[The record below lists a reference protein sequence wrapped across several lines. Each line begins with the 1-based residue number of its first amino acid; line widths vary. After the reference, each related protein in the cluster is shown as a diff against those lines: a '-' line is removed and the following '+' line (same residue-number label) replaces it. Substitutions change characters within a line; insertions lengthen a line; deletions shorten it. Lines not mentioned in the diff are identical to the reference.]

1 MTTKASAKPEQK
13 KPASAK
19 PAAKAVAPKPAPKA
33 VAPKAVAPKAVAP
46 KAVAPKAVAPKA
58 VAPKAVAPKAATKP
72 AAKPEAQAKAAKPK
86 ASKVIRDSFTFPE
99 TDYRKISEL
108 KKACLGLGINAKKS
122 EILRAGL
129 HVLASL
135 DKAKLKEVISKIEKI
150 KTGRPLG
157 SEKS

>member
-13 KPASAK
+13 KPTPAKPVAK
-19 PAAKAVAPKPAPKA
+19 PAAPKPAPKA
-33 VAPKAVAPKAVAP
+33 VA
-46 KAVAPKAVAPKA
+46 
-58 VAPKAVAPKAATKP
+58 KP
-72 AAKPEAQAKAAKPK
+72 AAKPAAKPVVQAKAAKPK

-135 DKAKLKEVISKIEKI
+135 DKAKLKEAISRIEKI

>member
-13 KPASAK
+13 KPTPAKPVAK
-19 PAAKAVAPKPAPKA
+19 PAAPKPAPKA
-33 VAPKAVAPKAVAP
+33 VA
-46 KAVAPKAVAPKA
+46 
-58 VAPKAVAPKAATKP
+58 KP
-72 AAKPEAQAKAAKPK
+72 AAKPAAKPVVQAKAAKPK

-135 DKAKLKEVISKIEKI
+135 DKAKLKDAISRIEKI

>member
-1 MTTKASAKPEQK
+1 MTTKDSTKPEQR
-13 KPASAK
+13 KPAPAK
-19 PAAKAVAPKPAPKA
+19 PVAKTVAPKTAAKAVAPKTVAKP
-33 VAPKAVAPKAVAP
+33 VAPKDTVKIVG
-46 KAVAPKAVAPKA
+46 KV
-58 VAPKAVAPKAATKP
+58 ATKP
-72 AAKPEAQAKAAKPK
+72 AAKPK

-135 DKAKLKEVISKIEKI
+135 DKAKLREVISKIEKI

>member
-13 KPASAK
+13 KPTPAKPVAKTAASKPASKAVAK
-19 PAAKAVAPKPAPKA
+19 PAAK
-33 VAPKAVAPKAVAP
+33 
-46 KAVAPKAVAPKA
+46 
-58 VAPKAVAPKAATKP
+58 P
-72 AAKPEAQAKAAKPK
+72 AAKPVVQAKAAKPK

>member
-13 KPASAK
+13 KPTPAKPVAK
-19 PAAKAVAPKPAPKA
+19 PAAPKPAPKA
-33 VAPKAVAPKAVAP
+33 VA
-46 KAVAPKAVAPKA
+46 
-58 VAPKAVAPKAATKP
+58 KP
-72 AAKPEAQAKAAKPK
+72 AAKPAAKPVVQAKAAKPK

-135 DKAKLKEVISKIEKI
+135 DKAKLKEVISRIEKI

>member
-13 KPASAK
+13 KPTPAK
-19 PAAKAVAPKPAPKA
+19 PVAKTAAPKPAPKA
-33 VAPKAVAPKAVAP
+33 VA
-46 KAVAPKAVAPKA
+46 
-58 VAPKAVAPKAATKP
+58 KP
-72 AAKPEAQAKAAKPK
+72 AAKPAAKPVVQAKAAKPK

-135 DKAKLKEVISKIEKI
+135 DKAKLKEAISRIEKI

>member
-1 MTTKASAKPEQK
+1 MTTKASEKPEQK
-13 KPASAK
+13 KPTPAK
-19 PAAKAVAPKPAPKA
+19 PVARTVAPKPAPKT
-33 VAPKAVAPKAVAP
+33 VA
-46 KAVAPKAVAPKA
+46 
-58 VAPKAVAPKAATKP
+58 KP
-72 AAKPEAQAKAAKPK
+72 AAKPAVKPAVQAKAAKPK

>member
-1 MTTKASAKPEQK
+1 MTTKDSAKPGQR
-13 KPASAK
+13 KPAPAKPVAKTVAPKTAAKAAAPKTVAK
-19 PAAKAVAPKPAPKA
+19 PAAPKDTVKI
-33 VAPKAVAPKAVAP
+33 VGKV
-46 KAVAPKAVAPKA
+46 
-58 VAPKAVAPKAATKP
+58 
-72 AAKPEAQAKAAKPK
+72 AAKPAAKPK

-135 DKAKLKEVISKIEKI
+135 DKAKLREVISKIEKI

>member
-13 KPASAK
+13 KPAPAK
-19 PAAKAVAPKPAPKA
+19 PVAKAVAPKTAAKAAAPKT
-33 VAPKAVAPKAVAP
+33 VA
-46 KAVAPKAVAPKA
+46 
-58 VAPKAVAPKAATKP
+58 KP
-72 AAKPEAQAKAAKPK
+72 AAKPEAPAKAAKSK

-135 DKAKLKEVISKIEKI
+135 DKAKLREAISKIEKI

>member
-13 KPASAK
+13 KPTPAKPVAKTAASKPASKAVAK
-19 PAAKAVAPKPAPKA
+19 PAAK
-33 VAPKAVAPKAVAP
+33 
-46 KAVAPKAVAPKA
+46 
-58 VAPKAVAPKAATKP
+58 P
-72 AAKPEAQAKAAKPK
+72 AAKPVVQAKAAKPK

-135 DKAKLKEVISKIEKI
+135 DKAKLKDAISRIEKI

>member
-13 KPASAK
+13 KPAPEK
-19 PAAKAVAPKPAPKA
+19 PAAKAIAPKPAAKA
-33 VAPKAVAPKAVAP
+33 IASKVAPRTAAKSAVKP
-46 KAVAPKAVAPKA
+46 
-58 VAPKAVAPKAATKP
+58 ATKP
-72 AAKPEAQAKAAKPK
+72 ETQAKAAKPK

-135 DKAKLKEVISKIEKI
+135 DKAKLKEVISRIEKI

>member
-13 KPASAK
+13 KPTPAK
-19 PAAKAVAPKPAPKA
+19 PVAKTAAPKPAPKA
-33 VAPKAVAPKAVAP
+33 VA
-46 KAVAPKAVAPKA
+46 
-58 VAPKAVAPKAATKP
+58 KP
-72 AAKPEAQAKAAKPK
+72 AAKPAAKPVVQAKAAKSK

-135 DKAKLKEVISKIEKI
+135 DKAKLKDAISRIEKI

>member
-13 KPASAK
+13 KPTPAK
-19 PAAKAVAPKPAPKA
+19 PVARTVAPKPAPKT
-33 VAPKAVAPKAVAP
+33 VA
-46 KAVAPKAVAPKA
+46 
-58 VAPKAVAPKAATKP
+58 KP
-72 AAKPEAQAKAAKPK
+72 AAKPAVKPAVQAKAAKPK

-135 DKAKLKEVISKIEKI
+135 DKAKLKDAISRIEKI

>member
-13 KPASAK
+13 KPTPAKPVAK
-19 PAAKAVAPKPAPKA
+19 PAAPKPAPKA
-33 VAPKAVAPKAVAP
+33 VA
-46 KAVAPKAVAPKA
+46 
-58 VAPKAVAPKAATKP
+58 KP
-72 AAKPEAQAKAAKPK
+72 AAKPAAKPVVQAKAAKSK

-135 DKAKLKEVISKIEKI
+135 DKAKLKEAISRIEKI

>member
-13 KPASAK
+13 KPTPAK
-19 PAAKAVAPKPAPKA
+19 PVAKTAAPKPAPKA
-33 VAPKAVAPKAVAP
+33 VA
-46 KAVAPKAVAPKA
+46 
-58 VAPKAVAPKAATKP
+58 KP
-72 AAKPEAQAKAAKPK
+72 AAKPAAKPVVQAKAAKPK

>member
-13 KPASAK
+13 KPTPAKPVAK
-19 PAAKAVAPKPAPKA
+19 PAAPKPAPKA
-33 VAPKAVAPKAVAP
+33 VA
-46 KAVAPKAVAPKA
+46 
-58 VAPKAVAPKAATKP
+58 KP
-72 AAKPEAQAKAAKPK
+72 AAKPAAKPVVQAKAAKSK

-135 DKAKLKEVISKIEKI
+135 DKAKLREVISKIEKI

>member
-13 KPASAK
+13 KPAPEK
-19 PAAKAVAPKPAPKA
+19 PAAKAIAPKPAAKA
-33 VAPKAVAPKAVAP
+33 IASKTAAKSAV
-46 KAVAPKAVAPKA
+46 
-58 VAPKAVAPKAATKP
+58 KP
-72 AAKPEAQAKAAKPK
+72 AIKPETQAKAAKPK

-135 DKAKLKEVISKIEKI
+135 DKAKLKEVISRIEKI